1 MQSEKLDKMRR
12 EAIQDLL
19 DRMERLEEVAETA
32 RRVQLLLHR
41 QFEWQTLERE
51 MPGLLGAMMDLGKA
65 LRALKE
71 VNDESRDPQAARRD

>member
-1 MQSEKLDKMRR
+1 MSGKLGRMRR

-19 DRMERLEEVAETA
+19 DRIEKLEAVAGAA

-65 LRALKE
+65 LRALEE